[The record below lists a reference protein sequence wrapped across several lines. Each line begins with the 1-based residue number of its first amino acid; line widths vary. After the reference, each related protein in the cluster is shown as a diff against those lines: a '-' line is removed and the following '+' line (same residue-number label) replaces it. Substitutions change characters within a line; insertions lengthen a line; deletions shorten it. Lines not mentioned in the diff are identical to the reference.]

1 MRLNSDRVWQA
12 LLAAGALSA
21 VGAGIYGLF
30 VRPMQESWRVAQAV
44 PAGSRLIDA
53 VMPIYEFRG
62 VTSTVIR
69 ATPEQIFRALSTV
82 TLADMPMANWL
93 IYTRYLPSQLAG
105 QAKDQTPSNVPIRK
119 AIQGSGNIVLAEA
132 PNREL
137 VVGAIG
143 KFHSLVDQHPV
154 MLQNPRQFA
163 FFVNP
168 AFQKLAMSWSIAGG
182 NDQDGYRFVMENRT
196 HALSARS
203 RRQFALYWWLM
214 IRTGSD
220 IMSRLLVSAVK
231 QRAEEAQKLRSM
243 AGSDGTTTA

>member
-1 MRLNSDRVWQA
+1 M
-12 LLAAGALSA
+12 
-21 VGAGIYGLF
+21 F

-53 VMPIYEFRG
+53 VLPIYEFRG

-69 ATPEQIFRALSTV
+69 ATPEQIFKAVATV
-82 TLADMPMANWL
+82 SLADMPMANL
-93 IYTRYLPSQLAG
+93 MIHARYLPSQLSG
-105 QAKDQTPSNVPIRK
+105 QAKAQKPVDMPIRQ

-143 KFHSLVDQHPV
+143 KFHSMVDQQPV

-168 AFQKLAMSWSIAGG
+168 AYQKLAMSWSIAGG

-196 HALSARS
+196 HALSVKS

-220 IMSRLLVSAVK
+220 LMSRLFVTAVK
-231 QRAEEAQKLRSM
+231 RRAEEAQKLRSLT
-243 AGSDGTTTA
+243 GSDGATPA